1 MRRIRIRIRVRVEAL
16 DVLRKI
22 PEDVARPR
30 SMAKAKAKAERKRK
44 TMKRITDPIFLNT
57 INPQ

>member
-1 MRRIRIRIRVRVEAL
+1 MHRIRIRIRVRVEAL
-16 DVLRKI
+16 DVLRKM

-30 SMAKAKAKAERKRK
+30 SMAKAKAKRKRK